1 MIDWGALGLVGLVSL
16 AVGVIVVVLVAIA
29 LVGLSARELAEG
41 ESNVSPDAP
50 AGGHDRRHAAGR
62 ARDGTRDVRR
72 ERARRSRWSACWPS
86 SAIVIYGLSLVIFH
100 H

>member
-29 LVGLSARELAEG
+29 LVGLSAREMAEG

-50 AGGHDRRHAAGR
+50 AGATI
-62 ARDGTRDVRR
+62 DGTPPVGL
-72 ERARRSRWSACWPS
+72 ATGPAMSQGTGTAVAVVCLLAVV
-86 SAIVIYGLSLVIFH
+86 AIVIYGLSLVIFH